1 MSTTATLQN
10 NVRLRVFLI
19 LVISIGI
26 RFTRTLA
33 SDSVHKATGLLE
45 INYLVYGL
53 VMVCSLLPFKAAWMA
68 AFTASAAATVLGFSA
83 TGLGTA
89 ATYRCLNAMQSGCL
103 QTAPGSIASLL
114 LALIIAFLDA
124 YQCWTIYLILQYP
137 SFVSSS
143 TQRVRILFA
152 WALPFGW
159 LVNIVL
165 AVESSWT
172 VAVALHLMV
181 DPTMIVLANSKETV
195 LLFVII
201 AAVIVSDFVALIFVD
216 IPLARAAITAQILLS
231 MGAGVLVIM
240 PGPPVAVAT
249 PISAPIIQKKMVTK
263 AADNVLRLRKKSSKS
278 ESLGPLKSESSKSGI
293 KF

>member
-26 RFTRTLA
+26 RFTRTIS

-68 AFTASAAATVLGFSA
+68 AFTGSAAATILGLSA

-103 QTAPGSIASLL
+103 QTAPGSIASLI
-114 LALIIAFLDA
+114 LALIIAALDA

-165 AVESSWT
+165 ASNSAWT
-172 VAVALHLMV
+172 IAVALHLAV
-181 DPTMIVLANSKETV
+181 DPTMIVLANSKETA
-195 LLFVII
+195 LLVII
-201 AAVIVSDFVALIFVD
+201 ISTVIVSDFFAFIYVD
-216 IPLARAAITAQILLS
+216 IALARTAIIAQILLS
-231 MGAGVLVIM
+231 AGAGILVIM
-240 PGPPVAVAT
+240 PEPAVAVASTIPVIT
-249 PISAPIIQKKMVTK
+249 PIVKKKIVTQT
-263 AADNVLRLRKKSSKS
+263 DDSVLRLRKKSSKT
-278 ESLGPLKSESSKSGI
+278 GI
-293 KF
+293 TF

>member
-26 RFTRTLA
+26 RFTRTIS

-68 AFTASAAATVLGFSA
+68 AFTGSAAATVLGLSA

-103 QTAPGSIASLL
+103 QTAPGSIASLI
-114 LALIIAFLDA
+114 LALIIAALDA

-165 AVESSWT
+165 ASNSAWT
-172 VAVALHLMV
+172 IAVALHLAV
-181 DPTMIVLANSKETV
+181 DPTMIVLANSKETA
-195 LLFVII
+195 LLVII
-201 AAVIVSDFVALIFVD
+201 ISTVIVSDFFAFIYVD
-216 IPLARAAITAQILLS
+216 IALARTAIIAQILLS
-231 MGAGVLVIM
+231 AGAGILVMM
-240 PGPPVAVAT
+240 PGPAVAVASPIPVIT
-249 PISAPIIQKKMVTK
+249 PIVKKKIVTQT
-263 AADNVLRLRKKSSKS
+263 DDSVLRLRKKSSKT
-278 ESLGPLKSESSKSGI
+278 GI
-293 KF
+293 TF

>member
-26 RFTRTLA
+26 RFTRTIS

-68 AFTASAAATVLGFSA
+68 AFTGSAAATVLGLSA

-103 QTAPGSIASLL
+103 QTAPGSIASLI
-114 LALIIAFLDA
+114 LALIIAALDA

-165 AVESSWT
+165 ASNSAWT
-172 VAVALHLMV
+172 IAVALHLAV
-181 DPTMIVLANSKETV
+181 DPTMIVLANSKETA
-195 LLFVII
+195 LLVII
-201 AAVIVSDFVALIFVD
+201 ISTVIVSDFFAFIYVD
-216 IPLARAAITAQILLS
+216 IALARTAIIAQILLS
-231 MGAGVLVIM
+231 AGAGILVIM
-240 PGPPVAVAT
+240 PGPAVASPIPVIT
-249 PISAPIIQKKMVTK
+249 PIVQKKIVTQT
-263 AADNVLRLRKKSSKS
+263 DDSVLRLRKKSSKN
-278 ESLGPLKSESSKSGI
+278 GI
-293 KF
+293 TF

>member
-26 RFTRTLA
+26 RFTRTIS

-68 AFTASAAATVLGFSA
+68 AFTGSATATVLGLSA

-103 QTAPGSIASLL
+103 QTAPGSIASLI
-114 LALIIAFLDA
+114 LALVIAALDA

-137 SFVSSS
+137 SFISSS

-165 AVESSWT
+165 ASNSAWT
-172 VAVALHLMV
+172 IAVALHLAV
-181 DPTMIVLANSKETV
+181 DPTMIVLANSKETA
-195 LLFVII
+195 LLVII
-201 AAVIVSDFVALIFVD
+201 ISTVIVSDFFAFIYVD
-216 IPLARAAITAQILLS
+216 IALARTAIIAQILLS
-231 MGAGVLVIM
+231 AGAGILVMM
-240 PGPPVAVAT
+240 PGPAVAVASPIPVIT
-249 PISAPIIQKKMVTK
+249 PIVKKKIVTQT
-263 AADNVLRLRKKSSKS
+263 DDSVLRLRKKSSKT
-278 ESLGPLKSESSKSGI
+278 GI
-293 KF
+293 TF

>member
-26 RFTRTLA
+26 RFTRTIS

-68 AFTASAAATVLGFSA
+68 AFTGSAAATILGLSA

-103 QTAPGSIASLL
+103 QTAPGSIASLI
-114 LALIIAFLDA
+114 LALIIAALDA

-165 AVESSWT
+165 ASNSAWT
-172 VAVALHLMV
+172 IAVALHLAV
-181 DPTMIVLANSKETV
+181 DPTMIVLANSKETA
-195 LLFVII
+195 LLVII
-201 AAVIVSDFVALIFVD
+201 ISTVIVSDFFAFIYVD
-216 IPLARAAITAQILLS
+216 IALARTAIIAQILLS
-231 MGAGVLVIM
+231 AGAGILVIM
-240 PGPPVAVAT
+240 PEPAVAVASTIPIIT
-249 PISAPIIQKKMVTK
+249 PIVKKKIVTQT
-263 AADNVLRLRKKSSKS
+263 DDSVLRLRKKSSKT
-278 ESLGPLKSESSKSGI
+278 GI
-293 KF
+293 TF

>member
-26 RFTRTLA
+26 RFTRTIS

-68 AFTASAAATVLGFSA
+68 AFVGSATATVLGFSA
-83 TGLGTA
+83 IGLGTVS
-89 ATYRCLNAMQSGCL
+89 TYRCLNAMQSGCL
-103 QTAPGSIASLL
+103 QTAPGSIASLIFA
-114 LALIIAFLDA
+114 LAIAALDA

-137 SFVSSS
+137 SFISSS
-143 TQRVRILFA
+143 TQRVRILFS

-165 AVESSWT
+165 ATESAWT
-172 VAVALHLMV
+172 IAVALHLAV
-181 DPTMIVLANSKETV
+181 DPTMIVLANSKETA
-195 LLFVII
+195 LLLVII
-201 AAVIVSDFVALIFVD
+201 STVVVSDFFAFVYVD
-216 IPLARAAITAQILLS
+216 IAIARTAIIAQIILSIGAGALVVMPGTASDVTVPVAATIPAIT
-231 MGAGVLVIM
+231 
-240 PGPPVAVAT
+240 
-249 PISAPIIQKKMVTK
+249 PIVMKKTVDKQT
-263 AADNVLRLRKKSSKS
+263 VVRLRKKSSK
-278 ESLGPLKSESSKSGI
+278 KAI
-293 KF
+293 AF

>member
-26 RFTRTLA
+26 RFTRTIS

-68 AFTASAAATVLGFSA
+68 AFTGSAAATILGLSS

-103 QTAPGSIASLL
+103 QTAPGSIASLI
-114 LALIIAFLDA
+114 LALIIAALDA

-165 AVESSWT
+165 ASNSAWT
-172 VAVALHLMV
+172 IAVALHLAV
-181 DPTMIVLANSKETV
+181 DPTMIVLANSKETA
-195 LLFVII
+195 LLVII
-201 AAVIVSDFVALIFVD
+201 ISTVIVSDFFAFIYVD
-216 IPLARAAITAQILLS
+216 IALARTAIIAQILLS
-231 MGAGVLVIM
+231 AGAGILVIM
-240 PGPPVAVAT
+240 PEPAVAVASTIPVIT
-249 PISAPIIQKKMVTK
+249 PIVKKKIVTQT
-263 AADNVLRLRKKSSKS
+263 DDSVLRLRKKSSKT
-278 ESLGPLKSESSKSGI
+278 GI
-293 KF
+293 TF